1 VTTFPNSPRL
11 VKGGIVLIDS
21 GTSAVRRVIPLQY
34 NPDSLSR
41 TLQVQGVGGEG
52 GDRLEALRLTGP
64 PLETITVEA
73 EIDVTDQLELP
84 DQPQNRVATQLGL
97 YPQLAALETIVYP
110 PSGQLQA
117 NNNLAQAGTLEIA
130 PMEAPLSLFIWSR
143 NRILP
148 VRLTEFSITEEAFD
162 SMLNPIRARVNLGM
176 RVLSVDDLGF
186 AHKGGNLFMV
196 HLQHKERLAATS
208 QGGTLSALGITGI
221 P

>member
-1 VTTFPNSPRL
+1 MSTFPNSPRL
-11 VKGGIVLIDS
+11 VKGGIVLIDA

-64 PLETITVEA
+64 PAETITVEA
-73 EIDVTDQLELP
+73 VVSVIDRLELP
-84 DQPQNRVATQLGL
+84 DQDQNRVATQLGL

-110 PSGQLQA
+110 ASGQLQA
-117 NNNLAQAGTLEIA
+117 NNGLAQAGTLEIA
-130 PMEAPLSLFIWSR
+130 PMEVPLSLFVWSKKR
-143 NRILP
+143 VLP
-148 VRLTEFSITEEAFD
+148 MRLTEFRVTEEAFD
-162 SMLNPIRARVNLGM
+162 SMLNPIRATVSLGM

-186 AHKGGNLFMV
+186 AHKGGNLFMI
-196 HLQHKERLAATS
+196 HLQQKERLAAMS